1 MLRVYAQTPAV
12 SFGNLHLSDLEYADD
27 TILLSNDIE
36 KLTAALSVY
45 DRESRKV
52 GLKVSGEKTKLMHVG
67 EGPDPASLNIDGNA
81 VEFADSFVYLGS
93 TVTNNGDSKPEI
105 ERKRAL
111 SSNVMQALRKPLWR
125 QQSISRTTKMRICN
139 AAVLSV
145 LLYRTARAG
154 LWWIAGPRE
163 SGWLYARR
171 AEGRYA
177 RDAMMMSLFCKN
189 SVIFFFCD
197 NDVVLRWV
205 GSYKNMLKNAV

>member
-1 MLRVYAQTPAV
+1 LLSDHAWLWAILACIGVPGKIIRLFKKLYGDSQSCLRINGKLSEWFNINSGVRQGCIAAPDLFNCVVDHLVLRVYAQTPAV

-111 SSNVMQALRKPLWR
+111 SSNVMQALRKPL
-125 QQSISRTTKMRICN
+125 
-139 AAVLSV
+139 
-145 LLYRTARAG
+145 
-154 LWWIAGPRE
+154 
-163 SGWLYARR
+163 
-171 AEGRYA
+171 
-177 RDAMMMSLFCKN
+177 
-189 SVIFFFCD
+189 
-197 NDVVLRWV
+197 
-205 GSYKNMLKNAV
+205 

>member
-1 MLRVYAQTPAV
+1 MLSDHAWLWAILACIGVPGKILRLFKKLYGDSQSCLRINGKLSEWFNINSGVRQGCIAAPDLFNCVVDHLVLRVYAQTPAV

-111 SSNVMQALRKPLWR
+111 SSNVMQALRKPL
-125 QQSISRTTKMRICN
+125 
-139 AAVLSV
+139 
-145 LLYRTARAG
+145 
-154 LWWIAGPRE
+154 
-163 SGWLYARR
+163 
-171 AEGRYA
+171 
-177 RDAMMMSLFCKN
+177 
-189 SVIFFFCD
+189 
-197 NDVVLRWV
+197 
-205 GSYKNMLKNAV
+205 